1 MGTILNIHANIDNNT
16 DNFWFHSNQMNEGK
30 ISTIKNPTGNS
41 INKLL
46 SAIPSPLARLHLFE
60 TAFKFVDNHTA
71 HDGTSVFHQLV
82 SDCLDVYELV
92 FNMNK
97 HKAAGA
103 AIDVRIWSFQ
113 DEINSLVSS
122 PNKGNKILGESLKIF
137 LNTPPYNTI
146 SNFSLFLYQNSV
158 FAGSSPLTG
167 FYTSPDVRNITIINP
182 NNNKPYFS
190 EIIPLHA
197 RDLLFQQMMT
207 ILFKK
212 NNAFANQ
219 LQNVR
224 NYVFNNVKYISDS
237 GSKQLIQGLLNK
249 TSPDYNFAIT
259 NLQSSHGNIIEMFG
273 ATIPIADGS
282 QSIQSPLLMAYDYLP
297 EYCNGWE
304 PIVFKDNHDL
314 QNNSNQNFRAPT
326 NLSPLCQI
334 THRNL
339 PYNNTNY
346 PFVYADDFLE
356 DKLIQVDYRLN
367 SSFYGPELQNF
378 KHTDDI
384 GFVLPLKKEFFEF
397 FDRKRVTEML
407 TIQPTSYG
415 GYEVT
420 LSVPTKSAGK
430 VKYSKVYIQNP
441 QSPNAGELINYQFN
455 LGIFPF
461 YRVVNKPEYN
471 DFYKIML
478 VDGELTQ
485 NFNMNLAFYQLN
497 QAESISIHP
506 VNSTCVNR
514 TQKSV
519 RSGDNAS
526 FYYEIQQTNFDLIEV
541 GVKDSG
547 GNMKAKGVIVPIWRE
562 VPLGV
567 RKYKAS
573 VDFGTTNTY
582 VALVEPGTT
591 KPHST
596 LTIGEDDLQVVMYNA
611 PAFKANV
618 QNKLDLYENIE
629 GKLVFLKEN
638 QYYEFIPSLIGKQL
652 TDSKYSIPTRTVM
665 SYAKGKVF
673 NQANPAIVLG
683 DANISFVYNK
693 EPKYAHE
700 DLNTDLKWGVHH
712 SGNKSILIETFIK
725 QILYMLRTKI
735 ILNGGDPAETEILWF
750 KPLSMIAFSQALL
763 ERTWNQEFSRIFH
776 TNRTTYSIT
785 ESEAPFHYL
794 LAKNQTIHGNFP
806 CVNIDI
812 GGGSTDIVL
821 FKDKEAKFGTSFNFA
836 GDALWGPDPFVA
848 GTIPGSV
855 NSIADHYYDIIKN
868 QLQNSSF
875 KAYTEIINDVRK
887 NNPGDLINLFFTL
900 DINSRIG
907 FMNSLMTDM
916 NIRTLILIHFSA
928 IMYHTLQIVKNLKW
942 DAPRFISFSGQG
954 SRYLDLLCPS
964 NKNIMHDYVNEF
976 IKDIFG
982 TVNPQLSI
990 ITSSQEPKE
999 LTCYGGLYYDM
1010 RKYNVQRMEKITSL
1024 GDGTGDD
1031 LHTEEFNRT
1040 YSNLDDNFGKN
1051 VRNNIRNFLD
1061 LVIKVAG
1068 KQKYQQSFF
1077 IVNNIREVLNQYN
1090 NNKLDDFYGLGLQF
1104 AQNRAGD
1111 DGLINETL
1119 FFYPITKILFDLSTN
1134 LYNKNANTNK

>member
-30 ISTIKNPTGNS
+30 ISTIRNPTGNS

-60 TAFKFVDNHTA
+60 TAFKFVDNHA
-71 HDGTSVFHQLV
+71 GHNGTSVFHQLV

-92 FNMNK
+92 FNLKK
-97 HKAAGA
+97 HRTAGTV
-103 AIDVRIWSFQ
+103 IDVGIWNFA
-113 DEINSLVSS
+113 DELNSLEKSL
-122 PNKGNKILGESLKIF
+122 NKGNKILGDSLRIF
-137 LNTPPYNTI
+137 LNTSPYNTI

-190 EIIPLHA
+190 DIIPLHA
-197 RDLLFQQMMT
+197 REPLFQQMMT
-207 ILFKK
+207 IMFKK
-212 NNAFANQ
+212 NVAFATQ
-219 LQNVR
+219 LKNVR
-224 NYVFNNVKYISDS
+224 NYVYNNVKYISDAGHS
-237 GSKQLIQGLLNK
+237 EIIQGLLNENK
-249 TSPDYNFAIT
+249 PDYNFGVS
-259 NLQSSHGNIIEMFG
+259 NLESTRGTVVEMFG
-273 ATIPIADGS
+273 ATIPISDGES
-282 QSIQSPLLMAYDYLP
+282 NIQSPLLMQADYFP
-297 EYCNGWE
+297 QYCNGKV
-304 PIVFKDNHDL
+304 PIVFKESHDL
-314 QNNSNQNFRAPT
+314 QGNLNQNFKAPT
-326 NLSPLCQI
+326 NLPPLTQI
-334 THRNL
+334 SERNL
-339 PYNNTNY
+339 PYNNIKY
-346 PFVYADDFLE
+346 PFVCADDFLE

-367 SSFYGPELQNF
+367 SSFYGPELQRF

-397 FDRKRVTEML
+397 FDRKKVPEML
-407 TIQPTSYG
+407 TIQPTSFG

-420 LSVPTKSAGK
+420 LSVPTKNAGK
-430 VKYSKVYIQNP
+430 VRYSKVYIQNP
-441 QSPNAGELINYQFN
+441 QSSNAGELINYQFN

-461 YRVVNKPEYN
+461 YRVIDKPEYN

-485 NFNMNLAFYQLN
+485 NFNMNLAFYQFN
-497 QAESISIHP
+497 PAKSICIRP
-506 VNSTCVNR
+506 VNSTFVNR
-514 TQKSV
+514 TQKSIK
-519 RSGDNAS
+519 SLDNAS
-526 FYYEIQQTNFDLIEV
+526 FYYEIQHTDFDLIEV

-562 VPLGV
+562 VTLGV
-567 RKYKAS
+567 QKYKAS

-582 VALVEPGTT
+582 MALVEPGTT

-611 PAFKANV
+611 PAVKPNAP
-618 QNKLDLYENIE
+618 NKLDLYENIE
-629 GKLVFLKEN
+629 GKLVYLREN

-652 TDSKYSIPTRTVM
+652 TDSKYAVPTRTVM
-665 SYAKGKVF
+665 SFQKGKVF

-693 EPKYAHE
+693 EPKYTHE

-712 SGNKSILIETFIK
+712 LGNKSILIETFIK

-735 ILNGGDPAETEILWF
+735 ILNGGDPAETELLWF
-750 KPLSMIAFSQALL
+750 KPLSMITFSQALL
-763 ERTWNQEFSRIFH
+763 ERTWNQEFRRIFH
-776 TNRTTYSIT
+776 TSRTTYSLT

-812 GGGSTDIVL
+812 GGGSTDIVF
-821 FKDKEAKFGTSFNFA
+821 FKDKEAKYGTSFNFA
-836 GDALWGPDPFVA
+836 GDALWGADPFVA
-848 GTIPGSV
+848 GTIPSSL
-855 NSIADHYYDIIKN
+855 NSIADHYYNIILN
-868 QLQNSSF
+868 QLTNSSF
-875 KAYTEIINDVRK
+875 KGYTKIIEDVKK

-900 DINSRIG
+900 DINNRIG
-907 FMNSLMTDM
+907 FMNSLMTDT

-942 DAPRFISFSGQG
+942 DSPRFISFSGQG
-954 SRYLDLLCPS
+954 SKYLDLLCPS
-964 NKNIMHDYVNEF
+964 DKNIMHDYVNEF

-982 TVNPQLSI
+982 TVNSQLSI

-1010 RKYNVQRMEKITSL
+1010 RKYNGQRMKKIASL

-1031 LHTEEFNRT
+1031 LHTDEFNRT
-1040 YSNLDDNFGKN
+1040 YSNLDENFSKN
-1051 VRNNIRNFLD
+1051 VRKNIRNFFD
-1061 LVIKVAG
+1061 LVIQVAG

-1077 IVNNIREVLNQYN
+1077 TVNNIKEVLNQYD

-1119 FFYPITKILFDLSTN
+1119 FFYPITKILFNLSTH
-1134 LYNKNANTNK
+1134 LYNKNANTNN